1 MRKLICSAAIAAA
14 LAGIGSASAQ
24 TFPTRPSTMVVP
36 FAAGGGQDVLARL
49 LAPYMSERLGQP
61 VIIEN
66 ITGAGGMT
74 GSARV
79 AKGGRLNTVRW

>member
-1 MRKLICSAAIAAA
+1 
-14 LAGIGSASAQ
+14 
-24 TFPTRPSTMVVP
+24 MVIP

-74 GSARV
+74 GSATRGKRRAVEYRRMVRRV
-79 AKGGRLNTVRW
+79 